1 MRLVTYAGSDGAR
14 PAAVIAGA
22 DGDRVLDLGGIAGSV
37 TDVLS
42 SDAALAAARA
52 AVASAAVGSLPVLDA
67 SALLAPVVPGKIL
80 CLGYN
85 YRGHVPD
92 GVDPMANDPE
102 YPDVFVKTA
111 NTLAGPN
118 DAVVIPPGATDVD
131 YEGELAVVIG
141 RRAQR
146 VSLED
151 ALDHVGGYT
160 ILNDVSDRAWQRR
173 QSQWALGK
181 CSDGF
186 APLGPWVVTPDEAPD
201 PQDLLVEV
209 VRDGVV
215 TVSQSTSTT
224 IFSVAYVIHHL
235 SQVLTLEPG
244 DVVSTGTPQKLPAAQ
259 EAHRPLA
266 DGDAVT
272 VRISGLGELT
282 TRFVSA
288 HGVSSSGARAPFA
301 QRPEPLPPVVERARN
316 ERDETSSVSS
326 HSAGTQRPMTPQ
338 ETNV

>member
-1 MRLVTYAGSDGAR
+1 MRLVTYAGPSGAR
-14 PAAVIAGA
+14 PAVVIGA
-22 DGDRVLDLGGIAGSV
+22 PDGDRLLDLGDLAGSV
-37 TDVLS
+37 TELLT
-42 SDAALAAARA
+42 DAAALGAARA
-52 AVASAAVGSLPVLDA
+52 AVASADATGLPAFDA
-67 SALLAPVVPGKIL
+67 AALLAPVTPGKIL

-92 GVDPMANDPE
+92 GVDPTANDPE
-102 YPDVFVKTA
+102 HPDVFVKTA
-111 NTLAGPN
+111 NTLAGPG

-131 YEGELAVVIG
+131 YEGEVAVVIG
-141 RRAQR
+141 RRARR

-186 APLGPWVVTPDEAPD
+186 APLGPWVVTPDEVGD

-224 IFSVAYVIHHL
+224 IFSVAFVIHHL

-244 DVVSTGTPQKLPAAQ
+244 DIVSTGTPQKLADAQ
-259 EAHRPLA
+259 DAHRPLQA
-266 DGDAVT
+266 GDAVT
-272 VRISGLGELT
+272 VRISRIGELT
-282 TRFVSA
+282 TRFVA
-288 HGVSSSGARAPFA
+288 A
-301 QRPEPLPPVVERARN
+301 QEA
-316 ERDETSSVSS
+316 
-326 HSAGTQRPMTPQ
+326 AA
-338 ETNV
+338 

>member
-1 MRLVTYAGSDGAR
+1 MRLVTYRAEKGDR
-14 PAAVIAGA
+14 PAAVVSSR
-22 DGDRVLDLGGIAGSV
+22 DGDRLLDLSGIAPRV
-37 TDVLS
+37 EDI
-42 SDAALAAARA
+42 LAD
-52 AVASAAVGSLPVLDA
+52 G
-67 SALLAPVVPGKIL
+67 ALLAEARGAIETTDAEGLPSLASTELAPPVTPGKLL

-92 GVDPMANDPE
+92 GVDPRANDPE
-102 YPDVFVKTA
+102 WPDVFVKTP
-111 NTLAGPN
+111 NTVGGPA
-118 DAVVIPPGATDVD
+118 DAVVIPAGAADVD

-141 RRAQR
+141 RRAQQ
-146 VSLED
+146 VAVED

-160 ILNDVSDRAWQRR
+160 LLNDVSDRAWQRR

-186 APLGPWVVTPDEAPD
+186 APLGPWVVTPEEVPD

-224 IFSVAYVIHHL
+224 IFSVAFVIHHL

-259 EAHRPLA
+259 AAHRPLS

-272 VRISGLGELT
+272 VRISRIGELT
-282 TRFVSA
+282 TRFVA
-288 HGVSSSGARAPFA
+288 A
-301 QRPEPLPPVVERARN
+301 QRPA
-316 ERDETSSVSS
+316 S
-326 HSAGTQRPMTPQ
+326 Q
-338 ETNV
+338 EAAA

>member
-1 MRLVTYAGSDGAR
+1 MRLVTYAAPSGPR
-14 PAAVIAGA
+14 PAAVVDGA
-22 DGDRVLDLGGIAGSV
+22 DGGDGEDGDRLLDLGGIAGSV
-37 TDVLS
+37 TDLV
-42 SDAALAAARA
+42 SDATALAAAKA
-52 AVASAAVGSLPVLDA
+52 AVAAADAESLPLFDA
-67 SALLAPVVPGKIL
+67 SALLAPIVPGKIL

-92 GVDPMANDPE
+92 GVDPTANDPE
-102 YPDVFVKTA
+102 YPDVFVKTP

-118 DAVVIPPGATDVD
+118 DPVVIPPGATDVD
-131 YEGELAVVIG
+131 YEGEVAVVIG

-146 VSLED
+146 VPLED
-151 ALDHVGGYT
+151 ALGHVGGYT

-186 APLGPWVVTPDEAPD
+186 APLGPWVVTPDEAGD

-209 VRDGVV
+209 VRDGAV

-224 IFSVAYVIHHL
+224 IFPVAYVIHHL

-259 EAHRPLA
+259 DAHRPLA
-266 DGDAVT
+266 GGDEVT
-272 VRISGLGELT
+272 VRISRLGELT

-288 HGVSSSGARAPFA
+288 H
-301 QRPEPLPPVVERARN
+301 PVVERAKRV
-316 ERDETSSVSS
+316 ETPRTDRTP
-326 HSAGTQRPMTPQ
+326 SAHETPS
-338 ETNV
+338 TP